1 VSNQNGFQARFYVGP
16 DEIEQIKTGARVYI
30 SESTHPIEGRITQVS
45 LTMDSQRQAFPVT
58 AFFDVESRRIFSG
71 MGVDI
76 AVEIYRNEK
85 AIVLSRKELVETDM
99 GHAAFLA
106 DGAIARQVNVQTGQ
120 ERGLRVEITGGLHSG
135 DMLVSEG
142 AQQLVADG
150 KLNIVPALIT
160 GEALAMLGR
169 GAVGGAQ

>member
-1 VSNQNGFQARFYVGP
+1 
-16 DEIEQIKTGARVYI
+16 
-30 SESTHPIEGRITQVS
+30 
-45 LTMDSQRQAFPVT
+45 VT

-76 AVEIYRNEK
+76 AVEIYRNEI

-99 GHAAFLA
+99 GHAAFLT

-120 ERGLRVEITGGLHSG
+120 ERGLRVEITGGLHGG

-142 AQQLVADG
+142 AQQLVANG
-150 KLNIVPALIT
+150 KLNIVPALVT
-160 GEALAMLGR
+160 GEVLAMVGR
-169 GAVGGAQ
+169 GAVGGR